1 MAAAQAI
8 GTILLAWLV
17 GVTAARNKLMTTILA
32 ALTIAVLLYGG
43 DMFAGKSAY
52 ARNVES
58 GFVIAMVVVMI
69 IVQGIL

>member
-1 MAAAQAI
+1 MTAEQAI
-8 GTILLAWLV
+8 GTFLLAWLV
-17 GVTAARNKLMTTILA
+17 GVTAVRNELMTIILA

-43 DMFAGKSAY
+43 GMFAGKSAY
-52 ARNVES
+52 ARNIES